1 MGGIFADVICG
12 ILATI
17 ISAVKTTLF
26 FGGDALI
33 CGIGNWCANAVTG
46 LLGIS
51 GGLGGL
57 GGLGTLI
64 GGWAWVPAI
73 IGTISGVG
81 GTVMNGLVH
90 IWSGVIAPILS
101 ALAAAL
107 AAFLMGP
114 I

>member
-1 MGGIFADVICG
+1 MCAIVGNVFGGVI
-12 ILATI
+12 AFI
-17 ISAVKTTLF
+17 ITAVKSTLF